1 MEYAGGVQSV
11 TDRPTFDPHCF
22 CCGESNAQGLKLR
35 YRYPRPGQAAT
46 AFTIPDHFTG
56 WKEVVHGGLL
66 AMVLDETMAHACASK
81 GLNGFTGEISVRFR
95 QPVRVGTAVEAA
107 GRILSE
113 RRRVITAAAQLTAGG
128 ATIAEAE
135 ATFFVPPESAAP
147 G

>member
-1 MEYAGGVQSV
+1 MEPAGGP
-11 TDRPTFDPHCF
+11 PTFDPHCF

-35 YRYPRPGQAAT
+35 YRYPEPGKAST
-46 AFTIPDHFTG
+46 SFTIPDHFTG

-95 QPVRVGTAVEAA
+95 QPVRVGTLVEAA

-113 RRRVITAAAQLTAGG
+113 RRRVVTTAARLTAGG

-135 ATFFVPPESAAP
+135 ATFFVPPATAASR
-147 G
+147 

>member
-1 MEYAGGVQSV
+1 MEPAGGA
-11 TDRPTFDPHCF
+11 PTFDPHCF

-35 YRYPRPGQAAT
+35 YRYPQSGEACT
-46 AFTIPDHFTG
+46 SFTIPDHFTG

-81 GLNGFTGEISVRFR
+81 GLNGFTGEITVRFR
-95 QPVRVGTAVEAA
+95 RPVRVGTVVQAA

-113 RRRVITAAAQLTAGG
+113 RRRVVTTSAQLTAGG

-135 ATFFVPPESAAP
+135 ATFFVPPEPAAS
-147 G
+147 GQGDR